1 MARVYRLTTDM
12 SEKEKVIGGILTLGQ
27 GMWLVTGLLIAAG
40 VFMAL
45 VNTIPKGVA
54 LFIGIIPG
62 AAIAVPF
69 AFYEPG
75 GLKLSE
81 YIRLRVKFRKK
92 TKFLTNTMTYKIDR
106 AADFARENAD
116 REVEVF

>member
-1 MARVYRLTTDM
+1 MARVYRLTADM

-27 GMWLVTGLLIAAG
+27 GMWLVAGLLIAAG
-40 VFMAL
+40 VFMLL
-45 VNTIPKGVA
+45 VGVMPKGAA
-54 LFIGIIPG
+54 LFIGLIPG
-62 AAIAVPF
+62 AAVAVPF

-81 YIRLRVKFRKK
+81 YLKLRVKFKKK

-116 REVEVF
+116 REVETF